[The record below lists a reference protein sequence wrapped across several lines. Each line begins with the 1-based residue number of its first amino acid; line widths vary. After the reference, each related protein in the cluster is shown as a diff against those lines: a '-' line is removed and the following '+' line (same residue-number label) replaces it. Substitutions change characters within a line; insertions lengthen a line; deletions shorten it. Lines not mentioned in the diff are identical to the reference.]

1 MSYKKINYSTEE
13 LNALLTLT
21 DNSNYVSVEKYGIKP
36 GYDVDVEDNTAK
48 FQQMIDD
55 CKNKKVIMFP
65 AGDFVFNSVNLGEK
79 NNITIKGVSS
89 NFASFAQK
97 DINTG
102 AITDTFT
109 RIICNEENGET
120 FFKHKN
126 CVLVLDT
133 ISFYNLKKDGNGGF
147 LNNQE
152 AKDCIFLKHT
162 RTEGAKKNTEKGK
175 CFATDCAFYGWKVVF
190 GCEFTMQHL
199 EDEWGTGLKE
209 SNYLSENDNG
219 GDGVGYYKQSCVVA
233 SRCRFTR
240 NGVGVNQTV
249 DGRLIDCSFNKN
261 DYGIVFRENSG
272 FSTIL
277 GCRIEWNIYN
287 GIYVEKA
294 HEVTVSNCE
303 FDCNGWAGLYTA
315 NNTNSTFT
323 NSIYRRN
330 GAKIATEEDESHKL
344 NYEQNTH
351 IYANGNITCTFIGNN
366 TVCKPISDVGS
377 AAERPSNACYFHDN
391 QYCVISMNLWHGTTK
406 VVDNKAEGVK
416 MENNINCVITNNIP
430 DVEN

>member
-1 MSYKKINYSTEE
+1 MSYKKINYSIEE

-55 CKNKKVIMFP
+55 CKNKKAIMFP

-147 LNNQE
+147 LNNQDPKFVE
-152 AKDCIFLKHT
+152 RYNDRTFLKRMANET
-162 RTEGAKKNTEKGK
+162 DMMGA
-175 CFATDCAFYGWKVVF
+175 VVF
-190 GCEFTMQHL
+190 L
-199 EDEWGTGLKE
+199 ASNASAYITGA
-209 SNYLSENDNG
+209 
-219 GDGVGYYKQSCVVA
+219 VIP
-233 SRCRFTR
+233 
-240 NGVGVNQTV
+240 V
-249 DGRLIDCSFNKN
+249 DG
-261 DYGIVFRENSG
+261 G
-272 FSTIL
+272 
-277 GCRIEWNIYN
+277 
-287 GIYVEKA
+287 
-294 HEVTVSNCE
+294 
-303 FDCNGWAGLYTA
+303 YTA
-315 NNTNSTFT
+315 
-323 NSIYRRN
+323 
-330 GAKIATEEDESHKL
+330 K
-344 NYEQNTH
+344 
-351 IYANGNITCTFIGNN
+351 
-366 TVCKPISDVGS
+366 
-377 AAERPSNACYFHDN
+377 
-391 QYCVISMNLWHGTTK
+391 
-406 VVDNKAEGVK
+406 
-416 MENNINCVITNNIP
+416 
-430 DVEN
+430 